1 MGVLW
6 DHTVA
11 GKEGSRSGQRLKSIC
26 DVLLRDASANDG
38 ELCRRD
44 DPSELS
50 HLEVREH
57 NTGDGQSVDTG
68 CPGKGQDLVQGSPL
82 QLRRSLK

>member
-1 MGVLW
+1 MLW

-44 DPSELS
+44 DPSEL
-50 HLEVREH
+50 V
-57 NTGDGQSVDTG
+57 
-68 CPGKGQDLVQGSPL
+68 PL
-82 QLRRSLK
+82 GGEGTQHR